1 VDTDGSTDD
10 PREELRLVEEELAEL
25 RRTAAELRGRIGEH
39 ADQPTDP
46 AEIATLITLA
56 EEQEGLIGVLEERRE
71 HLLRRLG
78 QRS

>member
-1 VDTDGSTDD
+1 MDTGRSADD
-10 PREELRLVEEELAEL
+10 PREELRLVEEELDEL

-39 ADQPTDP
+39 ADEPTDP
-46 AEIATLITLA
+46 EEITALITLA
-56 EEQEGLIGVLEERRE
+56 EEQEALIGALEQRRE

>member
-1 VDTDGSTDD
+1 MDTSRSTDD
-10 PREELRLVEEELAEL
+10 PRDELRRVEEELAEI

-39 ADQPTDP
+39 ADEPTDP
-46 AEIATLITLA
+46 AERATLITLA
-56 EEQEGLIGVLEERRE
+56 EEQESLIGVLEERRE